1 MQYRY
6 NDGAAGTIY
15 YAVLIQPVVSLHTH
29 AKAVNVES
37 ALWIARMYEMHADAR
52 NQCEF
57 TIRVLTVRTDII

>member
-6 NDGAAGTIY
+6 NDGAAEIIY
-15 YAVLIQPVVSLHTH
+15 CAVLIQLAVSLHTP

-52 NQCEF
+52 NRCEF
-57 TIRVLTVRTDII
+57 TMRVLTARTDVI